1 MLLKNKLFKRNTSNW
16 WKSCLFWMNKKLPII
31 MLVYIY
37 IWFFIP
43 NTINHITRAGMLI
56 DSRKKTMLFSFISD
70 MMDWPSQ
77 NKTLQNKR
85 GPPLKILSNSKS
97 IIKTVNMQLLLLR
110 DLTSVGK
117 SYQHWWSILNITE
130 GTGNCKI
137 IAMPFI
143 LLW

>member
-1 MLLKNKLFKRNTSNW
+1 MLMKKELFKKYIVVIVQLMKILQFINQLKFTHNNVS
-16 WKSCLFWMNKKLPII
+16 LY
-31 MLVYIY
+31 LVYI
-37 IWFFIP
+37 FIP

-85 GPPLKILSNSKS
+85 GPPLKVLSNNKS

-117 SYQHWWSILNITE
+117 SYLH
-130 GTGNCKI
+130 
-137 IAMPFI
+137 
-143 LLW
+143 

>member
-1 MLLKNKLFKRNTSNW
+1 MMKILQFLNQLKFIHNNVRLY
-16 WKSCLFWMNKKLPII
+16 
-31 MLVYIY
+31 LVYI
-37 IWFFIP
+37 FIP

-56 DSRKKTMLFSFISD
+56 DSRKNTMLFSFISD

-85 GPPLKILSNSKS
+85 GPPLKILSNNKS

-117 SYQHWWSILNITE
+117 SYLH
-130 GTGNCKI
+130 
-137 IAMPFI
+137 
-143 LLW
+143 

>member
-1 MLLKNKLFKRNTSNW
+1 MRILQFLNQ
-16 WKSCLFWMNKKLPII
+16 WKFTHNNVRLY
-31 MLVYIY
+31 LVYI
-37 IWFFIP
+37 FIP

-56 DSRKKTMLFSFISD
+56 DSRKNTMLFSFISD

-117 SYQHWWSILNITE
+117 SYLHWWSIPIITE
-130 GTGNCKI
+130 GVRKYRNNRVVFHPI
-137 IAMPFI
+137 HF
-143 LLW
+143 L